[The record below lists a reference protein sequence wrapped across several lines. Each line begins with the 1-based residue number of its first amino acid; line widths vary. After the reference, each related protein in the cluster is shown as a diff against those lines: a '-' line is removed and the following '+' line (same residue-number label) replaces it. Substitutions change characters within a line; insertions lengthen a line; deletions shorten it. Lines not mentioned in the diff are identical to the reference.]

1 LHFGTSFF
9 GHLTVHTL
17 KIQQGLFKKL
27 FFFETF
33 LLFIF
38 LPLNKEVE
46 AETGTLVCKQ
56 TQDNT
61 TVPHSRLVVDKQ

>member
-1 LHFGTSFF
+1 MKPG
-9 GHLTVHTL
+9 
-17 KIQQGLFKKL
+17 L
-27 FFFETF
+27 FFFIYLF
-33 LLFIF
+33 LFYF

-61 TVPHSRLVVDKQ
+61 IVPHSRLVVDKQ